1 MTDVL
6 LRLAKPTSK
15 SFSCLSILSLDQFDA
30 VPISADVGFDVDSPR
45 C

>member
-1 MTDVL
+1 VTDVL
-6 LRLAKPTSK
+6 LLLAKPTSK
-15 SFSCLSILSLDQFDA
+15 SFSLSILSLDQFDA